1 MNLIFIVGQTA
12 VGKTERALNWAVQ
25 EKRAGI
31 LNADSIQIYKE
42 LNKGSAKP
50 DFSKY
55 PQIPFYLFNELQAP
69 EVCTAGLFRKKA
81 LKILNE
87 KLPEEKIF
95 VVGGSGFYIQ
105 ALEKGM
111 YPVSQEI
118 YLNLEEKLNEEQNQ
132 SAGSI
137 QKKNLEEKLG
147 LNPKQIEEA
156 GLREKVNLSG
166 QKAGRGIELNQKI
179 ESSESLKHTSAKQ
192 NSDEQMAAETLNL
205 SQFYEELKSKGPET
219 GFTKLP
225 RLSLLYEE
233 LKSKDPETAQN
244 ISPKDRYRIVRA
256 LSLIDK
262 EKKTLSQIKKE
273 FQQEKLKWPYIKAGF
288 FLPKEEL
295 LQRVAARTEQMLQ
308 QGWIEEVED
317 LLNKGLKNWRALN
330 SIGYKEIQLYLTGQI
345 KKEDLAPSIISATM
359 KLAKKQKTWFKKDKS
374 IQWFDANLPPRK
386 VYQQLFEC

>member
-1 MNLIFIVGQTA
+1 MKLIFIVGQTA
-12 VGKTERALNWAVQ
+12 VGKTEWALNWAVQ

-87 KLPEEKIF
+87 KLPKEKIF

-111 YPVSQEI
+111 YPVSQEV
-118 YLNLEEKLNEEQNQ
+118 YLNQQENQ
-132 SAGSI
+132 PANSI

-156 GLREKVNLSG
+156 GLRQKVNLG
-166 QKAGRGIELNQKI
+166 EQKAGRGIELNQKI
-179 ESSESLKHTSAKQ
+179 ESSESLKHSSTKQ
-192 NSDEQMAAETLNL
+192 NSDEQMTIETSNL
-205 SQFYEELKSKGPET
+205 SQ
-219 GFTKLP
+219 
-225 RLSLLYEE
+225 LYEE

-256 LSLIDK
+256 LSLMEK

-288 FLPKEEL
+288 FLSKEEL
-295 LQRVAARTEQMLQ
+295 LQRVTVRTEQMLQ

-317 LLNKGLKNWRALN
+317 LFNQGLKNWRALN